1 MKYKIGDRVKI
12 MHPILGQNNFADGQ
26 ILDTMY
32 NDVYYV
38 HSSVFGEQWW
48 SEFYLSDYG
57 NCNGK
62 HNIIFVTHCDDK
74 RKVKKKYM
82 FGIESDADV
91 RVGDK
96 LFAQTIQGEKLVTAV
111 TEPFFVNANALNQ
124 LSLVLGGKSKLQ
136 FITGNAVETFE
147 HEPLLKK
154 GMRK

>member
-1 MKYKIGDRVKI
+1 
-12 MHPILGQNNFADGQ
+12 
-26 ILDTMY
+26 
-32 NDVYYV
+32 
-38 HSSVFGEQWW
+38 
-48 SEFYLSDYG
+48 
-57 NCNGK
+57 
-62 HNIIFVTHCDDK
+62 
-74 RKVKKKYM
+74 M

-136 FITGNAVETFE
+136 FITGKAVETFE